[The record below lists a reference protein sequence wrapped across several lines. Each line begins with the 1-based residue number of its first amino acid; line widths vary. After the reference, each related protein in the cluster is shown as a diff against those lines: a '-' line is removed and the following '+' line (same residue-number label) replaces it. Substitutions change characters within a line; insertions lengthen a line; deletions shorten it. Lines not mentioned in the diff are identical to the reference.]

1 MIDRKIEKWN
11 ENQRIEEAK
20 FLDRLVGESKE
31 QVEAPVQESSEKE
44 AIMATLQAEQASE
57 VKDKFIQIP
66 SNLTL
71 QEQLKYLLQLQN
83 QDGAEVSNTL

>member
-31 QVEAPVQESSEKE
+31 
-44 AIMATLQAEQASE
+44 
-57 VKDKFIQIP
+57 
-66 SNLTL
+66 
-71 QEQLKYLLQLQN
+71 
-83 QDGAEVSNTL
+83 